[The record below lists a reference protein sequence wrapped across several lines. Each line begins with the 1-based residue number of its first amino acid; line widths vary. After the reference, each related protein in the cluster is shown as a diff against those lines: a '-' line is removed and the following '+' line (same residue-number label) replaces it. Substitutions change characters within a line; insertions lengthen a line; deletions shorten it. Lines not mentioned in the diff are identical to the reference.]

1 MHRLFARFVQ
11 ASLPISL
18 LFSAPVLV
26 AQQAT
31 RWVGTWA
38 ASPMG
43 APVNFGQPS
52 PANTTYRNVVRI
64 SAGGATVR
72 VELTNEFGTRPLA
85 IGAAHIAVSAG
96 MGAIQPGS
104 DQALTFNGQPSVI
117 IPPGAPMFSDPIPMQ
132 VPALASLAVSVYL
145 PDQSLGETTCHQ
157 EGMTT
162 TWITEGNNTTAETA
176 TGARTISSFCFVKA
190 VDVTTSDAR
199 AAAIVCLGD
208 SITDGAHSTP
218 NTNQRWPDILAAR
231 LQADSKT
238 AHFSVLNEGIG
249 GNRLLNDLAGVNAL
263 ARLDRDVLAQS
274 GVKYVILLEG
284 INDIGHTALPRD
296 PSDVITVPELILA
309 YTQIVAHAHAHG
321 LKIYGATLTP
331 YDGARYSSPKGEEM
345 REAVNQWIRTSGVF
359 DGVIDFDKAVQD
371 PANPK
376 VFAPAYDSGDHLHPD
391 DAGYEK
397 MGDSIDLGLFQ

>member
-11 ASLPISL
+11 ASLL

-26 AQQAT
+26 AQQAP
-31 RWVGTWA
+31 RWVGAWA

-104 DQALTFNGQPSVI
+104 DHALTFNGQTSVI

-371 PANPK
+371 PANPTPSISGSFDRRK
-376 VFAPAYDSGDHLHPD
+376 IGGPACPC
-391 DAGYEK
+391 
-397 MGDSIDLGLFQ
+397 GLFENTEVST

>member
-1 MHRLFARFVQ
+1 
-11 ASLPISL
+11 
-18 LFSAPVLV
+18 
-26 AQQAT
+26 
-31 RWVGTWA
+31 
-38 ASPMG
+38 MG

-85 IGAAHIAVSAG
+85 VGAAHIAVSAG

-162 TWITEGNNTTAETA
+162 TWITEGNNTTAETV

-309 YTQIVAHAHAHG
+309 YTQIVAHAHAHV

>member
-1 MHRLFARFVQ
+1 MHRLFARF
-11 ASLPISL
+11 ALIPL
-18 LFSAPVLV
+18 LFAAPVVL
-26 AQQAT
+26 AQEAH

-43 APVNFGQPS
+43 ASVNFGQPS

-72 VELTNEFGTRPLA
+72 VELSNEFGTRPLT
-85 IGAAHIAVSAG
+85 IGSAHIALSGGAG
-96 MGAIQPGS
+96 SIQLAS
-104 DQALTFNGQPSVI
+104 DHVLTFDGQPSVI

-132 VPALASLAVSVYL
+132 LPALASLAVSVYL
-145 PDQSLGETTCHQ
+145 PDQPIGETTCHQ

-162 TWITEGNNTTAETA
+162 TWITEGNNTAAETVA
-176 TGARTISSFCFVKA
+176 NARTISSFCFVKA
-190 VDVTTSDAR
+190 IDVTTSDAT

-218 NTNQRWPDILAAR
+218 NTNHRWPDILAAR
-231 LQADSKT
+231 LQADPKT
-238 AHFSVLNEGIG
+238 AHLSVLNEGIG
-249 GNRLLNDLAGVNAL
+249 GNRLLNDLAGANAL
-263 ARLDRDVLAQS
+263 ARFDRDVLAQS

-284 INDIGHTALPRD
+284 INDIGHTAMPRD

-309 YTQIVAHAHAHG
+309 YTQIAAQAHAHG
-321 LKIYGATLTP
+321 LKIYAATLTP
-331 YDGARYSSPKGEEM
+331 YVGARYASPKGEEM

-371 PANPK
+371 PGNVK
-376 VFAPAYDSGDHLHPD
+376 IFAAAYDSGDHLHPD

>member
-1 MHRLFARFVQ
+1 
-11 ASLPISL
+11 
-18 LFSAPVLV
+18 
-26 AQQAT
+26 
-31 RWVGTWA
+31 
-38 ASPMG
+38 
-43 APVNFGQPS
+43 
-52 PANTTYRNVVRI
+52 
-64 SAGGATVR
+64 
-72 VELTNEFGTRPLA
+72 
-85 IGAAHIAVSAG
+85 
-96 MGAIQPGS
+96 
-104 DQALTFNGQPSVI
+104 
-117 IPPGAPMFSDPIPMQ
+117 
-132 VPALASLAVSVYL
+132 
-145 PDQSLGETTCHQ
+145 
-157 EGMTT
+157 MTT

-190 VDVTTSDAR
+190 VDVTSSDAR

-371 PANPK
+371 PANSK
-376 VFAPAYDSGDHLHPD
+376 VFAAAYDSGDHLHPD

-397 MGDSIDLGLFQ
+397 MGDSIDLGLFR